1 MRKADFLRRAF
12 PNSSI
17 RLLMGKCGIIRKA
30 VGRNRFYGRGSV
42 MDIERMVGD
51 GTANPMFWIVFIV
64 IGGIVLKTLF
74 DKWFRK

>member
-1 MRKADFLRRAF
+1 
-12 PNSSI
+12 
-17 RLLMGKCGIIRKA
+17 
-30 VGRNRFYGRGSV
+30 